1 MCHLCS
7 SLMNGSA
14 SSNTLLGCLFFIL
27 GFGFALPNWFCCTA
41 LLIRCSCKLLAMAIQ
56 EKLVFF
62 AKGLKLKAE
71 HTSTLKILSWLCW
84 KAIVYK
90 KLNFLAT
97 QEHCIYC
104 TSANLASKVPAGQTL
119 PQWKAGGGQW
129 LCQPC
134 DLSTLLS
141 ESRHQ
146 CRAGPQLKSVGYFSV
161 ISATVPLSAVCLQI
175 HAKLHR
181 LPFCHSKN
189 GFNGLVSRYSTF

>member
-1 MCHLCS
+1 MLKSNRIQKTELPGYSRALHLLHFCKP
-7 SLMNGSA
+7 SLESA
-14 SSNTLLGCLFFIL
+14 
-27 GFGFALPNWFCCTA
+27 
-41 LLIRCSCKLLAMAIQ
+41 
-56 EKLVFF
+56 
-62 AKGLKLKAE
+62 
-71 HTSTLKILSWLCW
+71 CW
-84 KAIVYK
+84 SDTV
-90 KLNFLAT
+90 
-97 QEHCIYC
+97 
-104 TSANLASKVPAGQTL
+104 

-141 ESRHQ
+141 GSRHQ